1 MPLVLTVD
9 AQGNYYFNRGDS
21 TRPLQPEEIVDIV
34 NQEMTAHPD
43 LPVLVQGDANA
54 NYNKVIDG
62 IVFLQQAGAPKVG
75 LVTEQPPESAAET
88 TQ

>member
-1 MPLVLTVD
+1 
-9 AQGNYYFNRGDS
+9 
-21 TRPLQPEEIVDIV
+21 
-34 NQEMTAHPD
+34 MTAHPD